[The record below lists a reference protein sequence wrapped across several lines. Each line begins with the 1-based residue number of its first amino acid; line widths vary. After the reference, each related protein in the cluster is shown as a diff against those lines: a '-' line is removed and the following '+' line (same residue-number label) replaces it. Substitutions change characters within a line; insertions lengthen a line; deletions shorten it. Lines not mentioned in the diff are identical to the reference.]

1 MIFGEE
7 GTIKNKFHIYER
19 SVSIDKVNIKRIIL
33 LKRESYGNKSSYKY
47 FLGFIYEGTAL
58 PSPLCIKVS
67 QMNAYVKYFD
77 KNSKYMNI

>member
-1 MIFGEE
+1 MILS
-7 GTIKNKFHIYER
+7 KK
-19 SVSIDKVNIKRIIL
+19 
-33 LKRESYGNKSSYKY
+33 ESYGNKSSYKY